1 LIQIKKLTVKNF
13 MSVGNATQGID
24 FDRRDLT
31 LVLGENLDL
40 GGDGSRN
47 GTGKTTIINALSY
60 ALYGNALSNIRKDN
74 LVNKT
79 NGKGMLVGLEFS
91 AGGQDYRIERGRKP
105 NVLKFYVNN
114 EDKSS
119 TDDAQGD
126 SRETQEA
133 IERLLGMSHD
143 MFRHILAL
151 NTYTEPFLSLKANDQ
166 RTIIEQ
172 LLGITLLSE
181 RADRIRELNRET
193 KDAISQEEM
202 RIRALQEANKRIEE
216 QVESLKRRQVL
227 WQKKYSSDL
236 AYLVAQYDELVV
248 VDIEAELRAHQALA
262 TWTERKKQS
271 DARIKMLAFQTAWQ
285 QSQRKDIAELQAS
298 YDGLSHIDIRAE
310 LQAHADLAKYLT
322 NTRLLEE
329 RDREVAR
336 LGREIDRDA
345 GLVEKLQAEIATLE
359 DHRCYAC
366 GQEFHDS
373 QHATVLT
380 QKQAMLAEA
389 VASVTAKTG
398 EWNQLR
404 AQQIFVAAERPVTHY
419 RTEAEAIRHSSE
431 LENIQQ
437 KIQAKQAETD
447 PYAEHLADN
456 TAEDPGAAPVTHYD
470 TEAKAVKH
478 STMVTSL
485 LQQITTK
492 HGETDP
498 YAEQIVDMQQSA
510 MQQIVYDQLNNLV
523 RVQDHQEFLLKLLTS
538 KDSFIRKKIIDQNLS
553 YLNSRLTHYLDRIG
567 LPHTVTFQND
577 LTVLIEELGR
587 ELDFDNLSRGERNR
601 LILSMSWAFRDVFES
616 LYQPINLL
624 FIDELIDSG
633 LDTAG
638 MESSL
643 AILKQMSRERH
654 KSVWLVSHRDELA
667 GRVENI
673 LKVVK
678 ENGFTSYNTDVDRE

>member
-1 LIQIKKLTVKNF
+1 MIHIKKLSVRNF

-79 NGKGMLVGLEFS
+79 NSKGMLVGLEFS

-119 TDDAQGD
+119 RDDAQGD
-126 SRETQEA
+126 SRETQED

-143 MFRHILAL
+143 MFKHILAL

-181 RADRIRELNRET
+181 RADRIREINRET
-193 KDAISQEEM
+193 KDAITQEEM
-202 RIRALQEANKRIEE
+202 RIRALQEANKRIQE

-227 WQKKYSSDL
+227 WQQKYNSDL
-236 AYLVAQYDELVV
+236 AYLVAQYDNLVV
-248 VDIEAELRAHQALA
+248 VDIESELRAHHALA
-262 TWTERKKQS
+262 TWTERKKQA
-271 DARIKMLAFQTAWQ
+271 DARVKMLAFQTAWQ
-285 QSQRKDIAELQAS
+285 QTQNKDILELQAS
-298 YDGLSHIDIRAE
+298 YNGLSHINIEAE
-310 LQAHADLAKYLT
+310 LQTHTDLAEYLT

-336 LGREIDRDA
+336 LGREIDRET
-345 GLVEKLQAEIATLE
+345 GLVEKLQTEIATLE

-366 GQEFHDS
+366 SQEFHDD
-373 QHATVLT
+373 QHATVLA

-389 VASVTAKTG
+389 ESSVLAKTA
-398 EWNQLR
+398 EWTQLR
-404 AQQIFVAAERPVTHY
+404 AQQIFVAVKKPVTHY

-492 HGETDP
+492 HAETDP

-510 MQQIVYDQLNNLV
+510 MQQIVYDQLNHLV

-673 LKVVK
+673 LRVVK
-678 ENGFTSYNTDVDRE
+678 ENGFTSYNTDVDLA

>member
-1 LIQIKKLTVKNF
+1 MIQLKKLTVRNF
-13 MSVGNATQGID
+13 MSVGNATQGIN
-24 FDRRDLT
+24 FDRNDLT

-79 NGKGMLVGLEFS
+79 NSKGMLVSLDFS
-91 AGGQDYRIERGRKP
+91 VGSQEYRIERGRKP

-114 EDKSS
+114 EDRSS

-133 IERLLGMSHD
+133 IERILGMSHD
-143 MFRHILAL
+143 MFKHILAL

-172 LLGITLLSE
+172 LLGITQLSE

-193 KDAISQEEM
+193 KDSITQEEM
-202 RIRALQEANKRIEE
+202 RIRAEQEANKRIEE
-216 QVESLKRRQVL
+216 QIESLKRRQVL
-227 WQKKYSSDL
+227 WQKKYDSDL
-236 AYLVAQYDELVV
+236 AYLVSQYDDLQKI
-248 VDIEAELRAHQALA
+248 DITAELLAHQALA
-262 TWTERKKQS
+262 VWSEKKKQFS
-271 DARIKMLAFQTAWQ
+271 AQSKLLAG
-285 QSQRKDIAELQAS
+285 QSTWKQAQAKDIKELEDSYAS
-298 YDGLSHIDIRAE
+298 LSHIDIDAE
-310 LQAHADLAKYLT
+310 LQAHADLAAYTQQSQLKIAYDHKVESLRKDITKEGKNYDKLT
-322 NTRLLEE
+322 A
-329 RDREVAR
+329 EV
-336 LGREIDRDA
+336 E
-345 GLVEKLQAEIATLE
+345 TLKE
-359 DHRCYAC
+359 HKCYAC
-366 GQEFHDS
+366 GQDFHDDQHTSVLASKVELQTAS
-373 QHATVLT
+373 QSHLADLKFQLDELVANPIVLGIKPT
-380 QKQAMLAEA
+380 
-389 VASVTAKTG
+389 
-398 EWNQLR
+398 
-404 AQQIFVAAERPVTHY
+404 THY
-419 RTEAEAIRHSSE
+419 KTEAEAVRHSSE
-431 LENIQQ
+431 LDNIQQ
-437 KIQAKQAETD
+437 KIQAKRSETD
-447 PYAEHLADN
+447 PYAEHLS
-456 TAEDPGAAPVTHYD
+456 AEPIDDPGAAPVTHYD
-470 TEAKAVKH
+470 TEAAAVEH
-478 STMVTSL
+478 STMVNSL
-485 LQQITTK
+485 LQQITSK
-492 HGETDP
+492 HAETDP
-498 YAEQIVDMQQSA
+498 YTEQIADMQEQALKEIS
-510 MQQIVYDQLNNLV
+510 YDRLNELT
-523 RVQDHQEFLLKLLTS
+523 RLQEHQDFLLKLLTS

-577 LTVLIEELGR
+577 LTVMIEELGR

-643 AILKQMSRERH
+643 SILKQMSRERN

-673 LKVVK
+673 LRVVK
-678 ENGFTSYNTDVDRE
+678 ENGFTNYSTDVDHA

>member
-1 LIQIKKLTVKNF
+1 MINLKNLTVRNF
-13 MSVGNATQGID
+13 MSVGNATQGIN
-24 FDRRDLT
+24 FDRNDLT

-79 NGKGMLVGLEFS
+79 NSKGMLVSLDFSVGALE
-91 AGGQDYRIERGRKP
+91 YRIERGRKP
-105 NVLKFYVNN
+105 NGLKFYVNN
-114 EDKSS
+114 EDQSA

-133 IERLLGMSHD
+133 IERILGMSHD

-172 LLGITLLSE
+172 LLGITQLSE

-227 WQKKYSSDL
+227 WQKKYDSDL

-248 VDIEAELRAHQALA
+248 VDIDAELRAHQALA

-271 DARIKMLAFQTAWQ
+271 DARVKMLAFQTAWQ
-285 QSQRKDIAELQAS
+285 QTQRKDIAELQAS
-298 YDGLSHIDIRAE
+298 YDRLSHINIGAE
-310 LQAHADLAKYLT
+310 LQAHADLAEYLT

-336 LGREIDRDA
+336 LGREIDRDL
-345 GLVEKLQAEIATLE
+345 GLVEKLRAEIATLE
-359 DHRCYAC
+359 DYRCYAC

-478 STMVTSL
+478 STMVISL

-492 HGETDP
+492 HAETDP
-498 YAEQIVDMQQSA
+498 YAEQIVEMQQSA
-510 MQQIVYDQLNNLV
+510 MQQIVYDQLNHLV

-678 ENGFTSYNTDVDRE
+678 ENGFTSYNTDVDRA